1 MRARLEAQEDILLA
15 AARDAIA
22 ASVERRPPRPAPEER
37 DAFLQENAAVFV
49 TLRSADGALRGCIG
63 ELEARRPLIESVR
76 GNAQAAATRDPRFA
90 PVQTAELG
98 ELAIGISVLTAPT
111 PIPPAQVEV
120 GRHGLLVERP
130 PHRGVL
136 LPEVALAQGWDAATF
151 LTMTCRK
158 ARLPDDAWQDAA
170 TTVSAFETHKIG
182 AP

>member
-76 GNAQAAATRDPRFA
+76 GNAQAAATRDPR
-90 PVQTAELG
+90 
-98 ELAIGISVLTAPT
+98 SAPT